1 MLEKI
6 RIANAKFRTSSEV
19 RIEIQNS
26 CKENAEL
33 ARYVEMGRSEGG
45 RLIYGVILGNGKKT
59 VSLLAGAHS
68 DEPVGPETL
77 RYFITETLKNKE
89 DFAEL
94 FHEFRFLIVPH
105 INPDGEAE
113 NQTWIKQW
121 PNVSAYFQH
130 VFRELPGRD
139 VEFGYPTM
147 RIENIA
153 VSELIK
159 RYAPIS
165 LHFSLHGMGFSD
177 GLMLLIE
184 KHWIDNTEKLRQRF
198 AEYSRGLG
206 FGLHDHDRNGEKG
219 FQYIGAGFTST
230 PEGSAMRKYF
240 NELEDKL
247 TAKLFHDSSMEFVRK
262 LGGDPL
268 SIVTELP
275 LFLIEKEVEQPEPGL
290 PKAYL
295 AFKEKHQG
303 IREKLLQGE
312 PIDNILREFKVR
324 PLELDLLIQIQLFVI
339 QLGLETV
346 RGMK

>member
-6 RIANAKFRTSSEV
+6 RIANVKFRTSSEV
-19 RIEIQNS
+19 RNEIQGI
-26 CKENAEL
+26 CKQNADL
-33 ARYVEMGRSEGG
+33 ARYIEMGRSEGG
-45 RLIYGVILGNGKKT
+45 RLIYGVVLGNGKKT
-59 VSLLAGAHS
+59 VSLLGGAHS

-77 RYFITETLKNKE
+77 RYFITETLKNKA
-89 DFAEL
+89 DFADL
-94 FHEFRFLIVPH
+94 FNEFRFVIVPH

-121 PNVSAYFQH
+121 PDISAYFQH
-130 VFRELPGRD
+130 AFRELPGRD

-153 VSELIK
+153 VSELIN

-184 KHWIDNTEKLRQRF
+184 KHWIDKTEKLRQHF
-198 AEYSRGLG
+198 AEHSRELG

-240 NELEDKL
+240 NEIDDKS

-275 LFLIEKEVEQPEPGL
+275 LFLIEKKVAKPEPGV
-290 PKAYL
+290 PTAYL
-295 AFKEKHQG
+295 AFKEKHPEIKSQLEQG
-303 IREKLLQGE
+303 L
-312 PIDNILREFKVR
+312 PIDSILSEFKVR
-324 PLELDLLIQIQLFVI
+324 HLELDLLIQIQFFVI

-346 RGMK
+346 REA